1 MRFTS
6 VQPGARRRLAVITAT
21 LLLGSLALS
30 LASPAPPEEGPF
42 PMPSDGFVI
51 PAPDREAREGGWNLE
66 RLVEEFALATG
77 EHLVWT
83 QEAAGL
89 LRAQTVGLDREL
101 TVPPE
106 DVYQVV
112 ETLLVY
118 HRFVLIDLRREEPR
132 MMGVASLETAA
143 RSGARSSA
151 RYVPREE
158 LAIWARHPAILVHT
172 TVHLPHLDV
181 RTLTNA
187 MRGMVSDPNTS
198 GALPILPS
206 DNLVL
211 YGFGPWV
218 ADQVELLERID
229 RAVAEEAP
237 PDADEE
243 EEGE

>member
-1 MRFTS
+1 MRITT
-6 VQPGARRRLAVITAT
+6 VKPETTRRLAGLAVT
-21 LLLGSLALS
+21 LILGSLALS
-30 LASPAPPEEGPF
+30 LAAPAQREGEPF

-51 PAPDREAREGGWNLE
+51 PAPDRDAHQGGWTLE

-89 LRAQTVGLDREL
+89 LRAQTIGLDREL
-101 TVPPE
+101 TVPPQ

-112 ETLLVY
+112 EALLVY

-132 MMGVASLETAA
+132 MMGVASLDTAA
-143 RSGARSSA
+143 RNIARSSA

-158 LAIWARHPAILVHT
+158 LATWTEHPAILVHT

-187 MRGMVSDPNTS
+187 MRSMVTDPNTS

-206 DNLVL
+206 NNLVL

-218 ADQVELLERID
+218 TDQVELLERMD
-229 RAVAEEAP
+229 RAAAEAVP
-237 PDADEE
+237 SHADEDE
-243 EEGE
+243 DGE